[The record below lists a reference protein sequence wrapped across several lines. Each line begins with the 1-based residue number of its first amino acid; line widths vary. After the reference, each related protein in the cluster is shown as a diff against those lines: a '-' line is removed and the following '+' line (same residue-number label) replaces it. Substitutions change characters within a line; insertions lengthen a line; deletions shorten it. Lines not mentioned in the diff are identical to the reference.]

1 MLTKKSEQAKR
12 AGCAEKA
19 AEGVLTADEAKAKA
33 AKAPAKKAKGPPS
46 KKPKLAGA
54 SGSGVAGPAA
64 TVAGMTSAPTAATHV
79 TPSTKKRKAPAKP
92 TAQLSGAPDSGA
104 AELPS
109 AALPAPMRV
118 DADEM
123 MPSTQAPQKAPTP
136 SRKKAKLMV
145 EESGGAADV
154 TAPMLA
160 ALGVVDDATAPHV
173 RSDDAVPTGRTRRHN
188 AGKHRNTARLHAAAK
203 LAQQK
208 KRLTSVYDE
217 IRAVEAA
224 AARMH

>member
-1 MLTKKSEQAKR
+1 
-12 AGCAEKA
+12 
-19 AEGVLTADEAKAKA
+19 
-33 AKAPAKKAKGPPS
+33 
-46 KKPKLAGA
+46 
-54 SGSGVAGPAA
+54 
-64 TVAGMTSAPTAATHV
+64 
-79 TPSTKKRKAPAKP
+79 
-92 TAQLSGAPDSGA
+92 
-104 AELPS
+104 
-109 AALPAPMRV
+109 
-118 DADEM
+118 M

-136 SRKKAKLMV
+136 SRKKAKLMAEESG

-154 TAPMLA
+154 IAPVST
-160 ALGVVDDATAPHV
+160 ALGVVDDATAPDV